1 MGVLIAN
8 LTWGQPNQV
17 GTWTFAVLW
26 AMRTSAKLNLFLG
39 VRNLSEE
46 FLPAHLAYLQSYFR
60 RRPMNLLFPLSVTVP
75 TLIAIGM
82 AVAALEPATLE
93 PARVGLLLVTAML
106 ALAIIEHWM
115 LVLPL
120 PTSALWRWAMRQ
132 PQPQP
137 GPVPAAVPGAE
148 AGAGTATI
156 RAAALAPPARAIVP
170 AMSTAET
177 SAMTSAMAPATTP
190 ARAPAM
196 TPAMAPAM
204 APALHSKDPLLHAR

>member
-1 MGVLIAN
+1 VQAVQVILWHELAILGMGSLIAA
-8 LTWGQPNQV
+8 LTWDQPNQV

-82 AVAALEPATLE
+82 VLAALEPGTTEA
-93 PARVGLLLVTAML
+93 ARVGLLLVTAML

-132 PQPQP
+132 PPA
-137 GPVPAAVPGAE
+137 GPPPAMAPV
-148 AGAGTATI
+148 
-156 RAAALAPPARAIVP
+156 AAIAPVMAPAMASALAPAL
-170 AMSTAET
+170 S
-177 SAMTSAMAPATTP
+177 P
-190 ARAPAM
+190 ARAPALE
-196 TPAMAPAM
+196 P
-204 APALHSKDPLLHAR
+204 KDPLLHAR